1 MFRLKE
7 CDTSCKFISLTLKK
21 SSVRSGMTTL
31 NTAHP
36 CDEFGFPVLVV
47 VLEPERHDTAVMKCQ
62 RSDKKRQDDLFRY
75 RRQ

>member
-1 MFRLKE
+1 M
-7 CDTSCKFISLTLKK
+7 LKK
-21 SSVRSGMTTL
+21 PSVKSGVTTL

-47 VLEPERHDTAVMKCQ
+47 VLEPGRPDTGVMKCQ
-62 RSDKKRQDDLFRY
+62 WFDKKSEDGLFRY